1 MSSVSV
7 ASTSSTTTASSSSNT
22 TVTSTTVDSALV
34 VQSNVNFND
43 WKNGKV
49 WRYMLPQLL
58 KKVDRTNRNH
68 STEPC
73 SDAIVWNVLMLK
85 TNTMLP
91 TRSPPTDAI
100 LKTKMFLCHF
110 KTELNKIFM
119 YETQRQYWT
128 QANQPQWSDLKGN
141 GDDFVNFKDL
151 KTRTSSMTTA
161 TVRSN

>member
-7 ASTSSTTTASSSSNT
+7 ASTSSTTTASSTSNT
-22 TVTSTTVDSALV
+22 TVTSTTVDSALSV
-34 VQSNVNFND
+34 ESNVNMND

-68 STEPC
+68 CTEPC
-73 SDAIVWNVLMLK
+73 SDAVVWNVLMLK

-119 YETQRQYWT
+119 YETQRQYWA
-128 QANQPQWSDLKGN
+128 QANQPQWSNLKGN

-151 KTRTSSMTTA
+151 KTRTSGMTTA
-161 TVRSN
+161 TVRQN